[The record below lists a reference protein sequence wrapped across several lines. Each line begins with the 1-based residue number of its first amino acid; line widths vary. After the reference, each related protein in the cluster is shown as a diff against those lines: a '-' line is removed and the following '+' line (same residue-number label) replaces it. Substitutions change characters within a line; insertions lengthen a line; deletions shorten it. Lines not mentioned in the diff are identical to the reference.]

1 MNNIINKCLRSY
13 LCGKKYLKIDSE
25 KSNNYFFQ
33 SLKIIEE
40 YKKNNTEIPSELKT
54 ILDET
59 EMECYNYLPINL
71 FNIIEKGN
79 LYILNKKN
87 NINFKIYN
95 ENGLTPLHYAID
107 YGDINFIKFAF
118 NLGCSVDETSL
129 SGHTLLEYACLSK
142 DPNIISFLVDNGA
155 NMKKHIEFRKNNKY
169 INNGNNIDIILI
181 LKMILDIEFKSH
193 NCDNDLNW
201 ILKYI
206 NSESV
211 LDIKYNNNNNNNS
224 NNIIF
229 NNLLIKLNILL
240 NSILKESK
248 ETYLNIIEEELQYD
262 LLNNFMCPNNKIEL
276 ILYYLIPFVAYEF
289 DLNLI
294 WLNKYFSK

>member
-1 MNNIINKCLRSY
+1 MNNSINKCLRSY
-13 LCGKKYLKIDSE
+13 LCGKKYLTIDSE

-193 NCDNDLNW
+193 NCDNDLDW

-211 LDIKYNNNNNNNS
+211 LDIKYNNNDNNNS
-224 NNIIF
+224 IIF
-229 NNLLIKLNILL
+229 NDLLKKLNILL

-262 LLNNFMCPNNKIEL
+262 LLNNLMCPNNKIEL
-276 ILYYLIPFVAYEF
+276 ILYYLIPFITYEF